1 VYLAV
6 SRLLNPDSVVEGW
19 TFITAGMFLLGGI
32 QMLML
37 GVLGQYIGRIYEE
50 VQARPLY
57 AFAVAEHGPLP

>member
-1 VYLAV
+1 V
-6 SRLLNPDSVVEGW
+6 
-19 TFITAGMFLLGGI
+19 TAAIFLLGGI

-57 AFAVAEHGPLP
+57 AFSVAERGPRL